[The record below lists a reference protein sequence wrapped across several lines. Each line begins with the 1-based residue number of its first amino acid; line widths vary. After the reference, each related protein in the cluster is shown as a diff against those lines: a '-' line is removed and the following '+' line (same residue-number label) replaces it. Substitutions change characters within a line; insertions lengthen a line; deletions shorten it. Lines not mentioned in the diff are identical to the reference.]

1 MAQNRKRDEAALRLG
16 TLVRA
21 LVACV
26 VISGLGIGYVRQT
39 VAHKELGE
47 QIRRLEQERDETRRV
62 IERQRIQL
70 TALSSPEN
78 LRFRLQKFGLPLT
91 NVAPTRRIVV
101 EVPPLSGPLERR
113 EAVLSAGTWGV
124 LRAPAALASVGD
136 GRR

>member
-21 LVACV
+21 LVACA

-39 VAHKELGE
+39 MAHKELGE
-47 QIRRLEQERDETRRV
+47 QIRRLELERDQTLRV

-101 EVPPLSGPLERR
+101 EVPPLGGPLERGVP
-113 EAVLSAGTWGV
+113 VLSAGAVPV
-124 LRAPAALASVGD
+124 LRQPAALATLGVT
-136 GRR
+136 GR

>member
-47 QIRRLEQERDETRRV
+47 QIRRLEVERDETRRA

-70 TALSSPEN
+70 TALASPEN

-113 EAVLSAGTWGV
+113 EAVLSAGTGGV
-124 LRAPAALASVGD
+124 FRAPGALASVGVS
-136 GRR
+136 GR